1 MGPVLGRLLSTTKMR
16 AFAFVL
22 LCVAAVKAE
31 AEADAYTIGQV
42 AAGLTN
48 GGVVTGVDY
57 SNGVVSGLGAIGNRA
72 YAGHVGY
79 AGVGHLGYAGVG
91 HLGHAGVGHL
101 GYANQVVAA
110 PAAYGYSGVVA
121 SPAVRGYSTLGY
133 GYAGHYGKRE
143 ADAEADADADAYTIA
158 QVAAGLPVHNAI
170 ATGHAHNVGVVTGTT
185 YAAPAYA
192 GYRSYAA
199 PAYTGYS
206 GVGHVGHVGYAGLGY
221 SGLAGHGYSGLAGL
235 GYGYAG
241 HYGKREAEAEAD
253 AYTIGQV
260 RAGLPLHNAYTAG
273 HGYNAGVVSGYR
285 SYAAPAY
292 TGYAGVGHAGYAG
305 HLGYAGLGYSGL
317 GYTGAYYG

>member
-1 MGPVLGRLLSTTKMR
+1 LPVLGRLFSKIKMR

-22 LCVAAVKAE
+22 LSLAAVKADS
-31 AEADAYTIGQV
+31 DAYTIGQV
-42 AAGLTN
+42 ASGLTN

-79 AGVGHLGYAGVG
+79 AGVGHLGYA
-91 HLGHAGVGHL
+91 
-101 GYANQVVAA
+101 NQVVAA
-110 PAAYGYSGVVA
+110 PAAYGYSGAVA
-121 SPAVRGYSTLGY
+121 SPAVHGYSSYAGLGYGY

-143 ADAEADADADAYTIA
+143 AEADSDAYTIG
-158 QVAAGLPVHNAI
+158 QVAAGLPVANAY

-199 PAYTGYS
+199 PAYAGYA
-206 GVGHVGHVGYAGLGY
+206 GVGHVGHVGYAAPAAYGY
-221 SGLAGHGYSGLAGL
+221 SGL

-241 HYGKREAEAEAD
+241 HYGKREAEADSD

-260 RAGLPLHNAYTAG
+260 AAGLPLANAYATG
-273 HGYNAGVVSGYR
+273 HAYNAGVVTGTTYAAPAYAGYR
-285 SYAAPAY
+285 SYAAPTYAGRVGHV
-292 TGYAGVGHAGYAG
+292 GYAGR
-305 HLGYAGLGYSGL
+305 LGYAGLGYSGL

>member
-1 MGPVLGRLLSTTKMR
+1 MGVSTQSTWGPVLGRLLSKTKMR

-22 LCVAAVKAE
+22 LCVAAVKAEAE

-72 YAGHVGY
+72 YAGQVGY

-91 HLGHAGVGHL
+91 HLGYAGVGHL

-133 GYAGHYGKRE
+133 GC
-143 ADAEADADADAYTIA
+143 
-158 QVAAGLPVHNAI
+158 
-170 ATGHAHNVGVVTGTT
+170 
-185 YAAPAYA
+185 
-192 GYRSYAA
+192 
-199 PAYTGYS
+199 
-206 GVGHVGHVGYAGLGY
+206 
-221 SGLAGHGYSGLAGL
+221 
-235 GYGYAG
+235 AG
-241 HYGKREAEAEAD
+241 HYGKREAEAEADAEAD

-273 HGYNAGVVSGYR
+273 HAYNAGVVSGYR